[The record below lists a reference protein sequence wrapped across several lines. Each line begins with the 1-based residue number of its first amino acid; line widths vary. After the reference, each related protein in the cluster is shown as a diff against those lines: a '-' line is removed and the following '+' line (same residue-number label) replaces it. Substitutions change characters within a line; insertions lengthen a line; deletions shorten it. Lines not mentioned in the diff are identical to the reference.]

1 MTLISALLSLIA
13 SVSVAIIINDNYN
26 CDPRGRTMIICAVNQ
41 INNYDNNIMIIMIII
56 KIIFD

>member
-1 MTLISALLSLIA
+1 MLSLIA